1 MLSVYSNYCSWCNL
15 AYSSTGWVFTAEWL
29 GLDEE
34 DAAIHEA
41 VSSIVER
48 TQELARERGLLLDFI
63 LSNFSGKKQNVMRSY
78 GDDNV
83 EKLKEVAAKYDPDG
97 VFQKLQNDGFLLR
110 NV

>member
-1 MLSVYSNYCSWCNL
+1 
-15 AYSSTGWVFTAEWL
+15 VFTAEWI

-34 DAAIHEA
+34 NAAIHEA

-48 TQELARERGLLLDFI
+48 AQELARERGLLLDFI
-63 LSNFSGKKQNVMRSY
+63 LSSFAGNKQNVMRSY

-83 EKLKEVAAKYDPDG
+83 GKMKEVAAKYDHTG

-110 NV
+110 KV